1 MMTLTDNKRSA
12 EEGGPNMN
20 NEILKKVLESGGVAM
35 NKGIKGNPIAL
46 AIYFFGGLAIG
57 VLKYLL
63 ALQEANLKS

>member
-12 EEGGPNMN
+12 EEGGPNKN
-20 NEILKKVLESGGVAM
+20 NEILKKVLESGVAM

-46 AIYFFGGLAIG
+46 AIYLFGGLAIG